1 MPDVYVD
8 RKMTA
13 DEAAVVIGDK
23 VQSFK
28 EPNVPKARENDP
40 VFLIDRATNEVV
52 GIVTKLPQERLR
64 RMRAATLGIDMGT
77 VARMGG
83 RQDGSGRTFGW
94 SPKRVVARR
103 ENCRAASS
111 AVDHPAEHA
120 VLTEAAGWMTGEFEK
135 LLPARAEND
144 HAVLRAVMGDWLL
157 DENALWTSGVINKSA
172 QLPYHR
178 DGSNFHTWSAM
189 PSLRWGMDGGY
200 LHVPEYG
207 IVFRVDDGDVTW
219 FCGRDLVHGVTPM
232 TTRKKGG
239 YRYTVVYY
247 ALAGMKDCRTYAEE
261 TAAGAQRRTER
272 EQKMAREL
280 HEKMS
285 QEVGA

>member
-1 MPDVYVD
+1 
-8 RKMTA
+8 
-13 DEAAVVIGDK
+13 
-23 VQSFK
+23 
-28 EPNVPKARENDP
+28 
-40 VFLIDRATNEVV
+40 
-52 GIVTKLPQERLR
+52 
-64 RMRAATLGIDMGT
+64 
-77 VARMGG
+77 
-83 RQDGSGRTFGW
+83 
-94 SPKRVVARR
+94 
-103 ENCRAASS
+103 
-111 AVDHPAEHA
+111 
-120 VLTEAAGWMTGEFEK
+120 
-135 LLPARAEND
+135 
-144 HAVLRAVMGDWLL
+144 
-157 DENALWTSGVINKSA
+157 
-172 QLPYHR
+172 
-178 DGSNFHTWSAM
+178 
-189 PSLRWGMDGGY
+189 MDGGY